1 MTSTLLAPP
10 GRPPTPPLSER
21 RRRSRR
27 RAWALIGVV
36 VVALGFLLFKGLE
49 GATTFFYT
57 ADQAVHMKAKL
68 GTTRFNIE
76 GTVVAGSVHRVGSAV
91 DFSISN
97 RGVTVPVSNIGYP
110 PQLFRPGIPV
120 VLEGAFSGNTFDS
133 DLIMVKHSADYVAAH
148 PQRVKSYVG
157 KNGTSGSSRSTGGG
171 AGSTGGSGG

>member
-1 MTSTLLAPP
+1 MTSTLSAPP
-10 GRPPTPPLSER
+10 SRPPVPPLSER

-27 RAWALIGVV
+27 RAWSLISVV

-68 GTTRFNIE
+68 GSTRFNIE
-76 GTVVAGSVHRVGSAV
+76 GTVVRGSVHRVGNSV

-97 RGVTVPVSNIGYP
+97 NGVTVPVSNTGYP
-110 PQLFRPGIPV
+110 PQLFQPGIPV
-120 VLEGAFSGNTFDS
+120 VLEGAFSGSTFDS

-157 KNGTSGSSRSTGGG
+157 KNGTSRSGT
-171 AGSTGGSGG
+171 STGGSGG

>member
-1 MTSTLLAPP
+1 VTSTLSAPP
-10 GRPPTPPLSER
+10 SRPPTPSVSER

-27 RAWALIGVV
+27 RAWALITVV

-68 GTTRFNIE
+68 GTIRFNIE
-76 GTVVAGSVHRVGSAV
+76 GTVVRGSVHRVGNSV

-97 RGVTVPVSNIGYP
+97 NGVTVPVSNTGYP
-110 PQLFRPGIPV
+110 PQLFQPGIPV

-157 KNGTSGSSRSTGGG
+157 KNGT
-171 AGSTGGSGG
+171 GGSGTSSSGSGG